1 MPLTVERERDGSY
14 PSGCRRARD
23 GTGGGLLEEQRYFV
37 AMTLNRVEERDDV
50 VVNTAL
56 ACYVSRD
63 RDFHSWPRPA
73 DTA

>member
-1 MPLTVERERDGSY
+1 
-14 PSGCRRARD
+14 
-23 GTGGGLLEEQRYFV
+23 
-37 AMTLNRVEERDDV
+37 MTLNRVEERDDV